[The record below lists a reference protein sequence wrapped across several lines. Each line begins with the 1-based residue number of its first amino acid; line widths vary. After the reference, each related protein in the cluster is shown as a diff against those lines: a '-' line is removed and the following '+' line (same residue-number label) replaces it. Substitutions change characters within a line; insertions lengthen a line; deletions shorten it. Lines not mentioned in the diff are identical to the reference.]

1 MADNKDIFGED
12 WLECLR
18 AHYMHV
24 VRVSDKV
31 TLPSLTVV
39 MEQAGF
45 NQSELA
51 ELRVRATMHVDTTG
65 ADFVP
70 DLDVLE
76 SKPVQVQGA
85 EVKQEAPAVIEQLP
99 QVVEPASVIDLPETP
114 EELLIDESPLDDE
127 LEPEP
132 EAVIEEV
139 PEDDPDAPE
148 QLSLF

>member
-24 VRVSDKV
+24 VRASDKV

-70 DLDVLE
+70 DLDVYW
-76 SKPVQVQGA
+76 SRSRFRFKA
-85 EVKQEAPAVIEQLP
+85 RKSNKAPAVIEQPP